1 MRHPR
6 GVRWQTRGPAT
17 DPLDQPLGDAPGST
31 RIRDRWIA
39 KAYDKAAPLRER
51 FEAAETV
58 ALLGSP
64 DLVAPVLERH
74 KVDQT
79 FHAMGDVRRDAVDR
93 EDEYACSSSAPSMR
107 PLSQAEVEEFARQ
120 ALRSA
125 REPNDAWGH
134 PLRFHVVPGP
144 PKHRPWEIEVLSD
157 GPDQM
162 PGTEDD
168 LSTLEEYSY
177 DDVRYASLDFT
188 PAESAERAIKVL
200 ETKCAEDNYL
210 PFLSCEAA
218 VEIHLAGKAI
228 PKNPRRAIEV
238 YDLAC
243 NRRIVEACEA
253 AARHLSSG
261 DRVPRDEAA
270 AEQFRVRT
278 RAILERACAPGARY
292 RITYAPRLIQMYERG
307 EGGPRDIPRALALC
321 EFLRA
326 DGGNG
331 GCPDLERLQ
340 AAKP

>member
-1 MRHPR
+1 M
-6 GVRWQTRGPAT
+6 
-17 DPLDQPLGDAPGST
+17 
-31 RIRDRWIA
+31 
-39 KAYDKAAPLRER
+39 
-51 FEAAETV
+51 
-58 ALLGSP
+58 
-64 DLVAPVLERH
+64 
-74 KVDQT
+74 
-79 FHAMGDVRRDAVDR
+79 
-93 EDEYACSSSAPSMR
+93 
-107 PLSQAEVEEFARQ
+107 
-120 ALRSA
+120 
-125 REPNDAWGH
+125 
-134 PLRFHVVPGP
+134 
-144 PKHRPWEIEVLSD
+144 
-157 GPDQM
+157 
-162 PGTEDD
+162 
-168 LSTLEEYSY
+168 
-177 DDVRYASLDFT
+177 
-188 PAESAERAIKVL
+188 
-200 ETKCAEDNYL
+200 
-210 PFLSCEAA
+210 
-218 VEIHLAGKAI
+218 EIHLAGKAI